1 MIRSI
6 IGNAKLIWAGIV
18 LSLGAALYFLPNMGV
33 DNSVEIWFPK
43 GDPSVQ
49 KYHAFQSVFGNDEQ
63 VLVGI
68 QTKEPLHSMASLE
81 LVEKLVDIAEAQEGV
96 ARAIAV
102 TNTPFI
108 DPDSADITIQTLE
121 ELGFSTAKNLRW
133 KEDLGLKQLLGKKE
147 NTALIIV
154 QMEVIDD
161 FDAKRDAL
169 LLNLRTELDA
179 ASEGLRYGGIG
190 IIYSALNKASTV
202 DSVVFILGSYILI
215 AILLWRLFGNF
226 RTMVLTLTA
235 VGIGA
240 TWLMGIFAGLGN
252 NINMVNMVLP
262 TLVLVIGVSG
272 CVHMLMHVAHSKQED
287 PIQRAIEGITAVLWP
302 CFFNTITTC
311 LGFLA
316 LGFADLPVIQELGW
330 FGGLGLLLAFFSALI
345 LSALGGSR
353 SKWVPIIH
361 SETMVDQFVIRM
373 ASWGQSHQRQI
384 MTAGLFIALISA
396 LGITKLEVDTYSIGF
411 MKEAS
416 TLRKD
421 SDWLE
426 EYYGSYTPVEF
437 VIETPRK
444 ELVTTLQEM
453 YTWENKLRKQED
465 IGYIRS
471 LVTPV
476 TQLHQSLKTGDNS
489 ALPADLQALEQL
501 LFLVQ
506 IAPDSIWEQVA
517 YEEGEHLKLRMTVGI
532 PMLSAKGFEKKLT
545 EMQELV
551 KFSEAN
557 MTVSGYIPLYIQMMS
572 LIVSSQLSSFG
583 FAFLIIFTAIG
594 LLFRSFR
601 MALLSIPANLLP
613 VLMTLGLMGW
623 LGIRLDVATV
633 TISAIVLGLVVDDTM
648 QFLYRLKEELKTAEN
663 TSAAVY
669 HSVCVVGRPMFITTV
684 VLGAGFSILGLASI
698 TSVAYF
704 GLLLAFALIS
714 ALFCDL
720 LILPALVT
728 ILADNSEKLEEE
740 TG

>member
-1 MIRSI
+1 MIRTI
-6 IGNAKLIWAGIV
+6 IKNAKYLWVGIV

-43 GDPSVQ
+43 GDASVQ
-49 KYHAFQSVFGNDEQ
+49 KYHDFQSVFGNDEQ

-68 QTKEPLHSMASLE
+68 QTKESLNSLKSLE
-81 LVEKLVDIAEAQEGV
+81 LIEKLVTVAEEQEGI
-96 ARAIAV
+96 ARAIAI

-108 DPDSADITIQTLE
+108 DPESSDITIQTLE
-121 ELGFSTAKNLRW
+121 EFGFSEAKKIKW
-133 KEDLGLKQLLGKKE
+133 QEDQGLKQLLGKEE

-154 QMEVIDD
+154 QMEVMED
-161 FDAKRDAL
+161 FDVKRDAI
-169 LLNLRTELDA
+169 LLNLREKMNEV
-179 ASEGLRYGGIG
+179 SEGLHYGGIG

-226 RTMVLTLTA
+226 RTMVLTLMA

-272 CVHMLMHVAHSKQED
+272 CVHMLMHVAHSTQED
-287 PIQRAIEGITAVLWP
+287 PVERAIEGISAVLWP

-330 FGGLGLLLAFFSALI
+330 FGGLGLLLAFFSALM
-345 LSALGGSR
+345 LSSFFGSKT
-353 SKWVPIIH
+353 KWVPHIRK
-361 SETMVDQFVIRM
+361 ETIVDQFVIRM
-373 ASWGQSHQRQI
+373 ADWGQRHQRQI
-384 MTAGLFIALISA
+384 MTAGLFVALISA

-411 MKEAS
+411 MKESS
-416 TLRKD
+416 TLRQH
-421 SDWLE
+421 SDWIE
-426 EYYGSYTPVEF
+426 KYYGSYTPVEF
-437 VIETPRK
+437 VIDTPRT
-444 ELVTTLQEM
+444 ELLTTLQEM
-453 YTWENKLRKQED
+453 HSWEEKLKEQDD

-471 LVTPV
+471 LVAPV
-476 TQLHQSLKTGDNS
+476 SQLHQSLKTGDNS
-489 ALPADLQALEQL
+489 ILPTDPQALEQL

-506 IAPDSIWEQVA
+506 IAPDSIWDQVA
-517 YEEGEHLKLRMTVGI
+517 YEGDDNIQLRMTVGI
-532 PMLSAKGFEKKLT
+532 PMLSAKGFEKKLA
-545 EMQELV
+545 EMEGLV
-551 KFSEAN
+551 KLSKADF
-557 MTVSGYIPLYIQMMS
+557 TVSGYIPLYIQMMK

-583 FAFLIIFTAIG
+583 FAFLIIFAAIG
-594 LLFRSFR
+594 ILFRSFR

-648 QFLYRLKEELKTAEN
+648 QFLYRLKEELKTTEDA
-663 TSAAVY
+663 SKAV
-669 HSVCVVGRPMFITTV
+669 HNAVCLVGRPMFITTV
-684 VLGAGFSILGLASI
+684 VLGAGFSVLGLASV

-704 GLLLAFALIS
+704 GLLLAFALVS

-728 ILADNSEKLEEE
+728 ILADKGVKS
-740 TG
+740 TDSV